1 MIKVNSFLFL
11 IDGVVLTI
19 STPNHNVN
27 IIKQTPIQ
35 EIKDVRDVPPIK
47 FKAAIKNRK
56 DKLKI

>member
-19 STPNHNVN
+19 STSNHNVN